1 MDKTIE
7 NEYKKTIKKC
17 KNNLNKVFKIYIDL
31 INSIFSWENFIEYQN
46 ILAETLYE
54 EKKQEIPLRR
64 ILKKIRNGLDKT
76 NNEKEV
82 QKKIEGL
89 EAIEK
94 SIKIFGDFLAWIFY
108 MNNGELIE
116 KHLEREKIG
125 MHSIGSGVV
134 AEIETVKRLNT
145 PQNPQFYLYNEL
157 SSFLRIGD
165 LSVFDKC
172 TGRIIGFAEIK
183 AGKPENNKMDVSIE
197 VIVNNSKIY
206 VPEDLNPKENNGH
219 NFLEEHMIEHLN
231 KQIEVMKNSLIEK
244 KKYDKKLE
252 KEINLP
258 HYKEL
263 ESLINQCYR
272 NGFSEK
278 KVSNDIL
285 YLSVRNNNDNISFN
299 EKFDKGNVIK
309 ILNKKNIKGQNQLII
324 GELKFLTNG
333 KNIPALVFPI
343 SNSAKK
349 KMLNQTI
356 FIVFNYNSVIDYYN
370 EKGFEVIYKKKKA
383 YLYV

>member
-172 TGRIIGFAEIK
+172 TGRIIGFAE
-183 AGKPENNKMDVSIE
+183 M
-197 VIVNNSKIY
+197 
-206 VPEDLNPKENNGH
+206 LTT
-219 NFLEEHMIEHLN
+219 
-231 KQIEVMKNSLIEK
+231 EK
-244 KKYDKKLE
+244 
-252 KEINLP
+252 
-258 HYKEL
+258 
-263 ESLINQCYR
+263 S
-272 NGFSEK
+272 
-278 KVSNDIL
+278 
-285 YLSVRNNNDNISFN
+285 SVCR
-299 EKFDKGNVIK
+299 
-309 ILNKKNIKGQNQLII
+309 
-324 GELKFLTNG
+324 
-333 KNIPALVFPI
+333 
-343 SNSAKK
+343 
-349 KMLNQTI
+349 
-356 FIVFNYNSVIDYYN
+356 
-370 EKGFEVIYKKKKA
+370 
-383 YLYV
+383 